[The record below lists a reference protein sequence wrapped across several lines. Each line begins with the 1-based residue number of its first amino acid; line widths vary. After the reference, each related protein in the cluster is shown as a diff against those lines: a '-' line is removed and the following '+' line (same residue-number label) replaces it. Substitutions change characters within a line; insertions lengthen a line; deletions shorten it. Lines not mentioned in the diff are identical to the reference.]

1 MYKIAICDDDKH
13 YINIIRLLIEK
24 RMLCDTKIYEY
35 LSGEQLINN
44 AEENHNLIFLDI
56 QMDKMDGN
64 EVAKLIRQKNE
75 SAVLVFCTGTQMPT
89 PESFKVQPFRYILKS
104 SDNRLLIDEIDEI
117 INEMIKR
124 LEMVYYN
131 AIFDGQVQRIPI
143 KDILY
148 ITLDKYGSTIVLDKR
163 LYNLSES

>member
-117 INEMIKR
+117 INE
-124 LEMVYYN
+124 
-131 AIFDGQVQRIPI
+131 
-143 KDILY
+143 KD
-148 ITLDKYGSTIVLDKR
+148 
-163 LYNLSES
+163 